1 MSAPPMFQATRLR
14 LAFWYSLVTALLL
27 LIFAAGVYDYVRST
41 LVDRIDDT
49 ISHVAEVIERAPMGK
64 SRSRQDQMQMFFA
77 NVPSIEAD
85 HIDIEW
91 FDSQG
96 NLLWTTFSAD
106 LILPLT
112 PPNADVPVIYRTV
125 RPKEM
130 EPLRQL
136 TAAIGNRD
144 PQGRL
149 RGEIL
154 GYLRVSHPWFEVTK
168 PSEEFITDLVIGIA
182 VMVTVVALCGWWLS
196 GLAMRPVYDS
206 YQRLKQFT
214 ADASHELRNP
224 VAVIQT
230 NVQAALAD
238 PNWQF
243 QQEQLAVIERLTR
256 RLGRLLDDLLF
267 LARHDDNSHGNTQA
281 PCDLAEILQQVYE
294 EQALTASS
302 KQVNLTFLNH
312 CPNPRPNQYSDDP
325 ALSRAEVSNSG
336 LLENSLKENAINSP
350 ATVIGDSDQ
359 LVRLFTNL
367 VSNAINYNRPDGQVT
382 IELQPLTTDKLQV
395 QINDTG
401 IGIPETALPY
411 IFERFYRYQP
421 RQTVIKTAT
430 KGSGLGLAIAKAI
443 TDSHQGMITV
453 NSHADQGTSFTVTLP
468 MAKSSLKIY

>member
-64 SRSRQDQMQMFFA
+64 SRSRQDQMQMFFE

-91 FDSQG
+91 FDATG
-96 NLLWTTFSAD
+96 NLLWTTFAAD

-136 TAAIGNRD
+136 TAVIGNRD
-144 PQGRL
+144 PQGRI

-238 PNWQF
+238 PSWQF

-267 LARHDDNSHGNTQA
+267 LARHDDNSHTNTQA

-294 EQALTASS
+294 EQTLTASS
-302 KQVNLTFLNH
+302 KQVNLIFLNH
-312 CPNPRPNQYSDDP
+312 CPNQHPDDP
-325 ALSRAEVSNSG
+325 VLSRVALSNSS

-350 ATVIGDSDQ
+350 TMVIGDGDQ

-367 VSNAINYNRPDGQVT
+367 VSNAINYNRPGGQVT

-421 RQTVIKTAT
+421 RQTVIKTST

-443 TDSHQGMITV
+443 TDSHQGIITV
-453 NSHADQGTSFTVTLP
+453 NSSDQGTSFAVTLP